1 MHYTSKIRPAAELKI
16 HDDPLALAGLP
27 PLNTTRWTARRKA
40 EVVAAVERN
49 LVSAEQACAWYG
61 LSPEELA
68 EWQRAND
75 CAGRPGLRIT
85 HCQLYRRQAMT
96 EPLATTC

>member
-1 MHYTSKIRPAAELKI
+1 MHYTSNIKPAASLRV

-40 EVVAAVERN
+40 EVVAAVERS
-49 LVSAEQACAWYG
+49 LVSAEQACAWYD
-61 LSPEELA
+61 LSPEELG

-75 CAGRPGLRIT
+75 CAGLQGLRIT
-85 HCQLYRRQAMT
+85 RCRQHRRQT
-96 EPLATTC
+96 EADALAAAC